1 MLGSYYFCLL
11 MKLLVKFS
19 IFLCSLFVREPVY
32 VNAGAGNCMTTSTTC
47 QSNGKEKAISA
58 LQTNFG
64 FDEISL
70 FDDEDND
77 DDENEFSA
85 ARKKIQLLRSFNN
98 SAELLLIKGS
108 HGSVFNLGFAN
119 SAHFLPGAKKCIF
132 QRVIRV

>member
-1 MLGSYYFCLL
+1 
-11 MKLLVKFS
+11 MKLLVTFS
-19 IFLCSLFVREPVY
+19 IFLCSLFVREPVFF
-32 VNAGAGNCMTTSTTC
+32 NAGPSNWMATSTTS
-47 QSNGKEKAISA
+47 QSNGNEKAISA

-70 FDDEDND
+70 FDDDDND

-98 SAELLLIKGS
+98 SPELLLVQES
-108 HGSVFNLGFAN
+108 RASVFNPGIAN
-119 SAHFLPGAKKCIF
+119 NTYFLPGAKKCIF